1 MTLEELKKLISK
13 DETKNVELK
22 KSTGELREGMH
33 TACAFLNSDGG
44 VLVFGVTPSL
54 NIVGQI
60 VSESTRRDI
69 AQALAGIE
77 PAVSPVIEYVDIP
90 GKPNLQVI
98 VLRFNPWVYGQ
109 KPYTFH
115 GKPYYRLESVT
126 KAMPRDM
133 YDERLRQNF
142 PHQFSW
148 EMRVADKI
156 TIGDLDEKKIRGL
169 VRLGVEERRI
179 SEESLS
185 EPIEVILEKWDL
197 LDNGKVR
204 NAAAFLFSRKKPIFY
219 EIRLA
224 RFRGTDKNYF
234 IDNQQAFGNFFE
246 LLDAGMGFFFKHL
259 SLSGEIKGVMREEH
273 LDVPVRALREA
284 LINALCHRDYDI
296 HQCSIG
302 IAIYDDRI
310 EIESPGRLPHQL
322 TPKTIKRVHKS
333 FPRNEVLAN
342 VLYQTTYLEKWGSGV
357 KRIIE
362 VCKEEG
368 SPEPFWTE
376 EAGYT
381 VVTFPLARLNGR
393 NVTQNATQNV
403 TQNVTQKD
411 DDVPRRQ
418 KVEQVISANSIIS
431 TDALAT
437 MFGVTKRTILR
448 DLKDLGYVWEG
459 AAKNGHWK
467 TRNVT
472 QNVTQDIEDVPRV
485 QKVEQIILVDSMK
498 TKEFLAK
505 MFGVSTKTIL
515 RDLKKLGYAWEG
527 ASKNGRWVRE
537 KGRLVDANKTSVKK
551 IEKETKRIG
560 K

>member
-1 MTLEELKKLISK
+1 MDFNELEQLISK
-13 DETKNVELK
+13 DETKNIELK

-33 TACAFLNSDGG
+33 SACAFLNSDGG
-44 VLVFGVTPSL
+44 ILVFGVSPSL
-54 NIVGQI
+54 KILGQI

-77 PAVSPVIEYVDIP
+77 PAVSPVIEYVNIP
-90 GKPNLQVI
+90 NKPNFQVI

-126 KAMPRDM
+126 KVMPRDM
-133 YDERLRQNF
+133 FDERLRQNF

-156 TIGDLDEKKIRGL
+156 TIEDLDERKIRGL

-179 SEESLS
+179 PEESLS
-185 EPIEVILEKWDL
+185 EPIEVILEKWNL

-219 EIRLA
+219 EVRLA
-224 RFRGTDKNYF
+224 RFRGTDKDYF

-246 LLDAGMGFFFKHL
+246 LLDAGMAFFFKHL
-259 SLSGEIKGVMREEH
+259 SLSGEIKGIMREEH
-273 LDVPVRALREA
+273 LDVPVKALREA

-296 HQCSIG
+296 YQCSIG

-310 EIESPGRLPHQL
+310 EIESPGLLPHQL

-362 VCKEEG
+362 VCKAEG
-368 SPEPFWTE
+368 SPEPFWSE

-381 VVTFPLARLNGR
+381 VVTFPLAKLNGR
-393 NVTQNATQNV
+393 IVPQNAPQNAP
-403 TQNVTQKD
+403 QNRLD
-411 DDVPRRQ
+411 AIADMILANDSIAIS
-418 KVEQVISANSIIS
+418 VIAQNLNVSRDSI
-431 TDALAT
+431 
-437 MFGVTKRTILR
+437 K
-448 DLKDLGYVWEG
+448 
-459 AAKNGHWK
+459 
-467 TRNVT
+467 
-472 QNVTQDIEDVPRV
+472 
-485 QKVEQIILVDSMK
+485 
-498 TKEFLAK
+498 
-505 MFGVSTKTIL
+505 

-527 ASKNGRWVRE
+527 ASKKGHWV
-537 KGRLVDANKTSVKK
+537 KNK
-551 IEKETKRIG
+551 E
-560 K
+560 

>member
-13 DETKNVELK
+13 DETKNIELK

-54 NIVGQI
+54 SIVGQI

-77 PAVSPVIEYVDIP
+77 PAVTPVIEYVDIP
-90 GKPNLQVI
+90 NKDNHQVI
-98 VLRFNPWVYGQ
+98 VLRFNPWVYGND
-109 KPYTFH
+109 PYTFH
-115 GKPYYRLESVT
+115 GRPYYRLESVT

-133 YDERLRQNF
+133 FDARIRINM
-142 PHQFSW
+142 PHKYSW
-148 EMRVADKI
+148 EMRVAEGFSIK
-156 TIGDLDEKKIRGL
+156 DLDVSTIRGV
-169 VRLGVEERRI
+169 VRLGVEEKRI
-179 SEESLS
+179 PVGSLNES
-185 EPIEVILEKWDL
+185 IKVILKKWNL
-197 LDNGKVR
+197 LDGDNLR
-204 NAAAFLFSRKKPIFY
+204 NAAVFLFSKRFSYDY
-219 EIRLA
+219 EIRMA

-234 IDNQQAFGNFFE
+234 IDNQQAHGNFFE
-246 LLDAGMGFFFKHL
+246 LLDAGMSFFFKHL
-259 SLSGEIKGVMREEH
+259 SLSGEIKGFKREEH
-273 LDVPVRALREA
+273 LDVPATALREA

-296 HQCSIG
+296 YQCSIG

-310 EIESPGRLPHQL
+310 EIESPGLLPREL
-322 TPKTIKRVHKS
+322 TPKTIKRSHKS
-333 FPRNEVLAN
+333 YPRNEIVAT
-342 VLYQTTYLEKWGSGV
+342 VLYQITYLEKWGSGI
-357 KRIIE
+357 KRIMDA
-362 VCKEEG
+362 CKAEG
-368 SPEPFWTE
+368 SPQPFWSE
-376 EAGYT
+376 EGGYT
-381 VVTFPLARLNGR
+381 VVTFPMNKLNGR
-393 NVTQNATQNV
+393 IVTPNEPQNV
-403 TQNVTQKD
+403 TQNVAQKD

-418 KVEQVISANSIIS
+418 KVEQVVSANSIIS

-472 QNVTQDIEDVPRV
+472 QNVTQNVAQNVTQNVTQDIDDSPRV

-527 ASKNGRWVRE
+527 ASKNGRWV
-537 KGRLVDANKTSVKK
+537 KK
-551 IEKETKRIG
+551 DRG
-560 K
+560 

>member
-13 DETKNVELK
+13 DETKNIELK

-54 NIVGQI
+54 SIVGQI

-77 PAVSPVIEYVDIP
+77 PAVTPVIEYVDIP
-90 GKPNLQVI
+90 DKDNHQVI
-98 VLRFNPWVYGQ
+98 VLRFNPWVYGND
-109 KPYTFH
+109 PYTFH
-115 GKPYYRLESVT
+115 GRPYYRLESVT

-133 YDERLRQNF
+133 FDARIRINM
-142 PHQFSW
+142 PHKYSW
-148 EMRVADKI
+148 EMRVAEGYSIK
-156 TIGDLDEKKIRGL
+156 DLDVSTIRGV
-169 VRLGVEERRI
+169 VRLGVEEKRI
-179 SEESLS
+179 PVGSLNES
-185 EPIEVILEKWDL
+185 IKVILKKWNL
-197 LDNGKVR
+197 LDGDNLR
-204 NAAAFLFSRKKPIFY
+204 NAAVFLFSKRFSYDY
-219 EIRLA
+219 EIRMA

-234 IDNQQAFGNFFE
+234 IDNQQAHGNFFE
-246 LLDAGMGFFFKHL
+246 LLDAGMSFFFKHL
-259 SLSGEIKGVMREEH
+259 SLSGEIKGFKREEH
-273 LDVPVRALREA
+273 LDVPATALREA

-310 EIESPGRLPHQL
+310 EIESPGLLPREL
-322 TPKTIKRVHKS
+322 TPKTIKRSHKS
-333 FPRNEVLAN
+333 YPRNEIVAT
-342 VLYQTTYLEKWGSGV
+342 VLYQITYLEKWGSGI
-357 KRIIE
+357 KRIMDA
-362 VCKEEG
+362 CKAEG
-368 SPEPFWTE
+368 SPQPFWSE
-376 EAGYT
+376 EGGYT
-381 VVTFPLARLNGR
+381 VVTFPMNKLNGR
-393 NVTQNATQNV
+393 IVTPNEPQNV
-403 TQNVTQKD
+403 TQNVAQKD

-467 TRNVT
+467 APNVT
-472 QNVTQDIEDVPRV
+472 QNVIQNVIQNVTQDIEDVPRV

-505 MFGVSTKTIL
+505 MFGVSTRTIL

-527 ASKNGRWVRE
+527 ASKNGHW
-537 KGRLVDANKTSVKK
+537 VKK
-551 IEKETKRIG
+551 G
-560 K
+560 

>member
-13 DETKNVELK
+13 DETKN
-22 KSTGELREGMH
+22 
-33 TACAFLNSDGG
+33 
-44 VLVFGVTPSL
+44 
-54 NIVGQI
+54 
-60 VSESTRRDI
+60 
-69 AQALAGIE
+69 IE
-77 PAVSPVIEYVDIP
+77 
-90 GKPNLQVI
+90 
-98 VLRFNPWVYGQ
+98 LRFNPWVYGND
-109 KPYTFH
+109 PYTFH
-115 GKPYYRLESVT
+115 GRPYYRLESVT

-133 YDERLRQNF
+133 FDARIRINM
-142 PHQFSW
+142 PHKYSW
-148 EMRVADKI
+148 EMRVAEGYSIK
-156 TIGDLDEKKIRGL
+156 DLDVSTIRGV
-169 VRLGVEERRI
+169 VRLGVEEKRI
-179 SEESLS
+179 PVGSLNES
-185 EPIEVILEKWDL
+185 IKVILKKWNL
-197 LDNGKVR
+197 LDGDNLR
-204 NAAAFLFSRKKPIFY
+204 NAAVFLFSKRFSYDY
-219 EIRLA
+219 EIRMA

-234 IDNQQAFGNFFE
+234 IDNQQAHGNFFE
-246 LLDAGMGFFFKHL
+246 LLDAGMSFFFKHL
-259 SLSGEIKGVMREEH
+259 SLSGEIKGFKREEH
-273 LDVPVRALREA
+273 LDVPATALREA

-310 EIESPGRLPHQL
+310 EIESPGLLPREL
-322 TPKTIKRVHKS
+322 TPKTIKRSHKS
-333 FPRNEVLAN
+333 YPRNEIVAT
-342 VLYQTTYLEKWGSGV
+342 VLYQITYLEKWGSGI
-357 KRIIE
+357 KRIMDA
-362 VCKEEG
+362 CKAEG
-368 SPEPFWTE
+368 SPQPFWSE
-376 EAGYT
+376 EGGYT
-381 VVTFPLARLNGR
+381 VVTFPMNKLNGR
-393 NVTQNATQNV
+393 IVTPNEPQNV
-403 TQNVTQKD
+403 TQNVAQKD

-472 QNVTQDIEDVPRV
+472 QNVAQNVTQDIEDVPRV

-505 MFGVSTKTIL
+505 MFGVSTRTIL

-537 KGRLVDANKTSVKK
+537 KGCLVDANKTSVKK
-551 IEKETKRIG
+551 VAKRIG

>member
-1 MTLEELKKLISK
+1 MDYKELEQLISK
-13 DETKNVELK
+13 DESKNIELK

-54 NIVGQI
+54 KILGQI

-77 PAVSPVIEYVDIP
+77 PAVSPVIEYVNLPD
-90 GKPNLQVI
+90 KPNLQVI

-148 EMRVADKI
+148 EMRVEGEV
-156 TIGDLDEKKIRGL
+156 TIDDLDERKIRGL
-169 VRLGVEERRI
+169 VRLGVEARRI

-185 EPIEVILEKWDL
+185 EPIEVILDKWNL

-224 RFRGTDKNYF
+224 RFRGNDKNYF

-259 SLSGEIKGVMREEH
+259 SLSGEIKGIMREEH
-273 LDVPVRALREA
+273 LDVPVKALREA

-322 TPKTIKRVHKS
+322 TPKTIKRIHKS

-342 VLYQTTYLEKWGSGV
+342 VLYQTTYLERWGSGV
-357 KRIIE
+357 KRIID

-376 EAGYT
+376 ETGYT

-393 NVTQNATQNV
+393 IVTQNVTQSDSQNDSQKANLAIARLIGENNSISVKKMAESLNLSEITVRRHLKKLGYIWQGSSKNGCWVASLNV
-403 TQNVTQKD
+403 TQNVTQND
-411 DDVPRRQ
+411 SQ
-418 KVEQVISANSIIS
+418 
-431 TDALAT
+431 
-437 MFGVTKRTILR
+437 
-448 DLKDLGYVWEG
+448 
-459 AAKNGHWK
+459 
-467 TRNVT
+467 NVT
-472 QNVTQDIEDVPRV
+472 QNVPQNTEETPRV
-485 QKVEQIILVDSMK
+485 QKVEQVVLVDSMK
-498 TKEFLAK
+498 TKEYLAK
-505 MFGVSTKTIL
+505 MFGVTTRTIL
-515 RDLKKLGYAWEG
+515 RDLKKLGYVWEG
-527 ASKNGRWVRE
+527 ASKNGHW
-537 KGRLVDANKTSVKK
+537 VKK
-551 IEKETKRIG
+551 G
-560 K
+560 

>member
-1 MTLEELKKLISK
+1 MDYEELERLISK
-13 DETKNVELK
+13 DETKNIELK

-33 TACAFLNSDGG
+33 SACAFLNSDGG
-44 VLVFGVTPSL
+44 ILVFGVTPSL
-54 NIVGQI
+54 KILGQI

-77 PAVSPVIEYVDIP
+77 PAVSPVIEYVNLPD
-90 GKPNLQVI
+90 KPNLQVI

-115 GKPYYRLESVT
+115 GKPYYRLESIT

-133 YDERLRQNF
+133 FEERLRQNF

-259 SLSGEIKGVMREEH
+259 SLSGEIKGIMREEH
-273 LDVPVRALREA
+273 LDVPVKALREA

-310 EIESPGRLPHQL
+310 EIESPGLLPHQL

-342 VLYQTTYLEKWGSGV
+342 VLYQTTYLERWGSGV
-357 KRIIE
+357 KRIID

-393 NVTQNATQNV
+393 IVPQNVTQNDSRSDSQNDSQKANLGIARLIGENNSISVKKMAESLNLSEITVRRHLKKLGYIWQGSSKNGCWVASLNVTQNVTQNDSQNV
-403 TQNVTQKD
+403 TQNVTQN
-411 DDVPRRQ
+411 VPQNTEETPRAQ
-418 KVEQVISANSIIS
+418 KVEQV
-431 TDALAT
+431 
-437 MFGVTKRTILR
+437 V
-448 DLKDLGYVWEG
+448 
-459 AAKNGHWK
+459 
-467 TRNVT
+467 
-472 QNVTQDIEDVPRV
+472 
-485 QKVEQIILVDSMK
+485 LVDSMK
-498 TKEFLAK
+498 TKEYLAK
-505 MFGVSTKTIL
+505 MFGVTTRTIL
-515 RDLKKLGYAWEG
+515 RDLKKLGYVWEG
-527 ASKNGRWVRE
+527 ASKNGHWV
-537 KGRLVDANKTSVKK
+537 
-551 IEKETKRIG
+551 KRG
-560 K
+560 